1 MPPKHDLRGGRASA
15 DSFAMSSNIFVAST
29 SRCFFAVGS
38 HEVGTAIIAIFIH
51 ELGPIPVSATA
62 GRRFRRRL
70 AIVQSRG
77 WSAGSK

>member
-1 MPPKHDLRGGRASA
+1 MLDERSDAPQTRFEGREASA

-51 ELGPIPVSATA
+51 ELGPIPVPLAV
-62 GRRFRRRL
+62 GGRFRNM
-70 AIVQSRG
+70 V
-77 WSAGSK
+77 